1 MEIAGSAGAGE
12 VVVEIIFL
20 AGAFADAG
28 HVGVLVNVA
37 DQRQPSFASCRAV
50 SGGVEP
56 SVFYAGDQSKS
67 EHAGGGS
74 FRPGLGMVN
83 ELPPHAVFVL
93 ETQKPLHHLSVSP
106 HIAPPPAM
114 CPRHPPP

>member
-20 AGAFADAG
+20 AGTFADAG

-50 SGGVEP
+50 SGGDEP

-83 ELPPHAVFVL
+83 ELPPHALFAL
-93 ETQKPLHHLSVSP
+93 ETHNPFHHLAVSP
-106 HIAPPPAM
+106 QNARTPAM
-114 CPRHPPP
+114 VRTQP